1 MIVLQWV
8 IGCGYITLQTLSL
21 LLRPLGRWPGN
32 IILIRLMYAKT
43 QLVSQIYQWHTCW
56 TSICKKNKKLELYSP
71 GGISHLCRDKQEKL
85 EHCSC
90 NGALKC
96 GDYCEECQLDMQALD
111 RYECE
116 KAAVYELLRTGMV
129 GGPAQ
134 VFTKYHEKDITHI
147 RSQVYREKGK

>member
-1 MIVLQWV
+1 M
-8 IGCGYITLQTLSL
+8 
-21 LLRPLGRWPGN
+21 
-32 IILIRLMYAKT
+32 
-43 QLVSQIYQWHTCW
+43 
-56 TSICKKNKKLELYSP
+56 
-71 GGISHLCRDKQEKL
+71 
-85 EHCSC
+85 
-90 NGALKC
+90 KC